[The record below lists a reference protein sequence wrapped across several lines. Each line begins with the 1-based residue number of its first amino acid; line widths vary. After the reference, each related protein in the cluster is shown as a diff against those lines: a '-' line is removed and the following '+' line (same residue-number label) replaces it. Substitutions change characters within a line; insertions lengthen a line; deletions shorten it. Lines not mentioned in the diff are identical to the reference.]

1 MPATE
6 FDIIQRYFREGAG
19 KVSDAHAKTI
29 RCGIGDDC
37 AVLAIPAGEELLLS
51 VDTLVESVHF
61 PKAYSPA
68 LLARRA
74 LAVCVSDLAASGA
87 SPLAFTLALTLPV
100 VDENWL
106 SEFSAALA
114 QTASEFGV
122 VLVGGDTT
130 RGPLCMSLQVMGSAP
145 AGQALLRSG
154 AQIGDLIYVS
164 GSVGDAHA
172 ALACLDQ
179 APQNLNDDQR
189 YLLARYHAPTPRLA
203 LGFKLRNLATA
214 AIDISDGLAA
224 DLTHIV
230 NASGVAAVLNLQN
243 LPISPALQ
251 RTGDAVD
258 SALSGGDDY
267 ELCFTVPASRRAD
280 IAVLGKSLNLAL
292 TEVGYIE
299 AGSGLRCYDAQQNLY
314 SPRGGYQHF

>member
-19 KVSDAHAKTI
+19 KISDAQAQAV

-61 PKAYSPA
+61 PKNYSPA
-68 LLARRA
+68 LLAHRA

-87 SPLAFTLALTLPV
+87 TPFAFTLALTLPV
-100 VDENWL
+100 VDERWL

-114 QTASEFGV
+114 QSAAEYGV

-154 AQIGDLIYVS
+154 AQIGDIIFVS

-172 ALACLDQ
+172 ALTCLDQ
-179 APQNLNDDQR
+179 DPQHLNDDQR
-189 YLLARYHAPTPRLA
+189 YLLTRYHAPTPRLA
-203 LGFKLRNLATA
+203 LGLKLRNLATA

-224 DLTHIV
+224 DLTHIA

-251 RTGDAVD
+251 RAGGALD

-280 IAVLGKSLNLAL
+280 IAVLSESLNLAL
-292 TEVGYIE
+292 TEVGCIE
-299 AGSGLRCYDAQQNLY
+299 AGSGLRCYDAQHNEY

>member
-1 MPATE
+1 
-6 FDIIQRYFREGAG
+6 
-19 KVSDAHAKTI
+19 
-29 RCGIGDDC
+29 
-37 AVLAIPAGEELLLS
+37 LAIPAGEELLLS

-106 SEFSAALA
+106 CEFSAALA
-114 QTASEFGV
+114 QAASAFGV

-172 ALACLDQ
+172 ALACLGQ

-230 NASGVAAVLNLQN
+230 NASGVAAVLNVQN

-251 RTGDAVD
+251 RTASAVD

-280 IAVLGKSLNLAL
+280 IAVLSESLNLAL